1 MDWPLSGRTGMG
13 PHPDSIPDPEGSGPQ
28 TIRSHREGMDH
39 MRGSLK
45 RSAVATVGLL
55 VLAWAVLPMAMASA
69 ASKNNVGNGDEA
81 WFQAYQEPLAELPS
95 GDPSCDSPAGC
106 NVAGNVSRGAVK
118 PHPEGVLVVAVNAGE
133 ADAQT
138 FFNFDVDNLP
148 LGAVVT
154 GGKVT
159 MPVATDPEAGN
170 LNEESAK
177 LVACLVTGFIPGGAD
192 GGSYQDR
199 PEFDDG
205 ACVPVEQDDT
215 AETLTYTF
223 DLNRFGKAWG
233 TGTTPMQ
240 GVTVMVDPEVSPP
253 APNETWRVA
262 FNSQRRHNQAENPDD
277 FPPITSDLQFT
288 VKAGGLGGLGA
299 GLPDDGG
306 FDDTGDGGF
315 EDSGAAGGGG
325 DFGGGASGGFDSGSA
340 PADTGAISAPQSADA
355 PAVDAPAPAEGGEE
369 QPLAAPAGG
378 GEAVPAAA
386 AGMSPAVW
394 LMPLLALAMAGALA
408 WSLLQPVELVGERE
422 GAVSKLMRNRRLTGS
437 DPSNLA

>member
-1 MDWPLSGRTGMG
+1 
-13 PHPDSIPDPEGSGPQ
+13 
-28 TIRSHREGMDH
+28 MDH

-95 GDPSCDSPAGC
+95 GDPSCESPAGC
-106 NVAGNVSRGAVK
+106 NLAGNVTRGVLK
-118 PHPEGVLVVAVNAGE
+118 PHPEGVLVVAANAGE
-133 ADAQT
+133 DDAQMY
-138 FFNFDVDNLP
+138 FNFNVDDLP

-154 GGKVT
+154 GGTVT

-170 LNEESAK
+170 MRPEDAK
-177 LVACLVTGFIPGGAD
+177 LVACMVTGFIPGGAD

-205 ACVPVEQDDT
+205 TCVPVELDDS
-215 AETLTYTF
+215 AETQTYTIN
-223 DLNRFGKAWG
+223 LNRFGKAWG

-240 GVTVMVDPEVSPP
+240 GVTVLVDPKVSPP
-253 APNETWRVA
+253 APQETWRVV
-262 FNSQRRHNQAENPDD
+262 FNSARRASQDPEVY
-277 FPPITSDLQFT
+277 PPITSDLQFT
-288 VKAGGLGGLGA
+288 VKAGGLGGLGG

-306 FDDTGDGGF
+306 FDDTGGGGF
-315 EDSGAAGGGG
+315 EDSGSPGGGG
-325 DFGGGASGGFDSGSA
+325 DFGGGGGGFDSGSA
-340 PADTGAISAPQSADA
+340 PADTGAIDAPQSADA
-355 PAVDAPAPAEGGEE
+355 PAVDEPAAGEGGEE
-369 QPLAAPAGG
+369 QPLAAPAGQG
-378 GEAVPAAA
+378 GDAVPAGAV
-386 AGMSPAVW
+386 GMSPAVW

-437 DPSNLA
+437 DPSSLA